1 MRLANQ
7 FAMANENITSDIVEA
22 NEFMELAQSYYVYG
36 VPKIVIK
43 GPAKSA
49 EFEGAQPE
57 PIFLQNILKVIR

>member
-7 FAMANENITSDIVEA
+7 FARLNSHISTEVVEA
-22 NEFMELAQSYYVYG
+22 NQFMDLANNYSVYG

-43 GPAKSA
+43 GPLKTA

-57 PIFLQNILKVIR
+57 PVFLQNILKVI